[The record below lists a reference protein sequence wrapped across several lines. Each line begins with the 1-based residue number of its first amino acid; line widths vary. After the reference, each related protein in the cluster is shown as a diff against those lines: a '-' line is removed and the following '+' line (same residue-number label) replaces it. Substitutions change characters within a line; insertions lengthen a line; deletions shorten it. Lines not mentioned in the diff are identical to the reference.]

1 MYSLM
6 SGGDCKWPFFDGKF
20 VTSHLFKILGHG
32 TVAPSFKLFCW
43 NSALEIDLWILSKF
57 WEEKLY
63 AMDSS
68 LPSLRYTSWA
78 QSLINLSYWMHI
90 TDSCLSC
97 VFHFCSKFLS
107 HWEQLC
113 CVLSCLLFVRLFSNW
128 PYKLNVLS
136 IPAWPF
142 FTFPFFLT
150 CPLMTFMWDFPVTA

>member
-1 MYSLM
+1 MWAEVIASDHFSTSNSLH
-6 SGGDCKWPFFDGKF
+6 CN
-20 VTSHLFKILGHG
+20 G
-32 TVAPSFKLFCW
+32 TVAPSFKPFLLNFCPW
-43 NSALEIDLWILSKF
+43 NWPLDIVKVLRGKNCMPWT
-57 WEEKLY
+57 
-63 AMDSS
+63 SS

-150 CPLMTFMWDFPVTA
+150 CPVMTFMWDFPVTA

>member
-1 MYSLM
+1 MDKPHFKKNYENLEKLKKSMYFQTSDRQM
-6 SGGDCKWPFFDGKF
+6 MKAAERYVKSFEGK
-20 VTSHLFKILGHG
+20 
-32 TVAPSFKLFCW
+32 
-43 NSALEIDLWILSKF
+43 
-57 WEEKLY
+57 KLY

-90 TDSCLSC
+90 TDRCLSC
-97 VFHFCSKFLS
+97 VFHFCLKFLS

-128 PYKLNVLS
+128 PYKLNFLS

-142 FTFPFFLT
+142 FTFPFF
-150 CPLMTFMWDFPVTA
+150 